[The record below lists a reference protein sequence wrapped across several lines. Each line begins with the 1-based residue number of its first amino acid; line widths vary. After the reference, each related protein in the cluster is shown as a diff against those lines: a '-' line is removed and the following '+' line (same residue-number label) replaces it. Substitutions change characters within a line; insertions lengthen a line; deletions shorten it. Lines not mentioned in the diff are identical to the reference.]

1 MAGGMAGGMEDWEIA
16 VEAAQSRQAVDLVV
30 LDIKQVSTFTDTFVL
45 CTGLN
50 APQVQA
56 ISNAIERALKQDGAR
71 AIGIEGYQN
80 AEWVL
85 MDYGYFLV
93 HIFSPRARE
102 FYDLERLWKRAPRIP
117 VPDAA

>member
-1 MAGGMAGGMEDWEIA
+1 MTDWETA
-16 VEAAQSRQAVDLVV
+16 VGAAQERKATDLVV
-30 LDIKQVSTFTDTFVL
+30 LDIKEVSTFTDTFVL

-50 APQVQA
+50 ARQVQA
-56 ISNAIERALKQDGAR
+56 ISNAIEKALKEEGVR

-85 MDYGYFLV
+85 MDYGDFLV
-93 HIFSPRARE
+93 HIFSPQARD